1 MMKSMNIYMPLMSVF
16 FCFTFASGVG
26 LYWVSSSV
34 FMIIQQII
42 INAYLKKI
50 DVDEM
55 VKKNIEKANKKR
67 AKQGLPP
74 VKQNQNA
81 SLDWKHIKEEN
92 EKREAARMEK
102 IAKSQA
108 QAKESTEYYNQNAKP
123 GSLAAKAGMVQKYN
137 EKHEKRK

>member
-1 MMKSMNIYMPLMSVF
+1 
-16 FCFTFASGVG
+16 
-26 LYWVSSSV
+26 
-34 FMIIQQII
+34 MIIQQII

-102 IAKSQA
+102 IAKS
-108 QAKESTEYYNQNAKP
+108 
-123 GSLAAKAGMVQKYN
+123 
-137 EKHEKRK
+137 